1 MSRIFTLL
9 FFLLIAQLS
18 QGQYLKMATIS
29 SWGGGTIS
37 SGNYMSQVVGQS
49 SVIAGTENKQG
60 TVFRQGF
67 KQPMGMGL
75 RKKIQA
81 SGMLQMAEDEGTPWS
96 FQAYPNPFKDVLSVR
111 FDQNTTLPTRLILY
125 DIDAKIIWEQS
136 YPDNQSEIKLEQ
148 FRGIKAGKYILQVFQ
163 KGKPQTQSLI
173 KETN

>member
-37 SGNYMSQVVGQS
+37 SGNYLSQVVGQS
-49 SVIAGTENKQG
+49 SVIAGTESQQG
-60 TVFRQGF
+60 IVFRQGF
-67 KQPMGMGL
+67 KQPMSL
-75 RKKIQA
+75 QKKTQSNSTVQLA
-81 SGMLQMAEDEGTPWS
+81 SEGTPWS
-96 FQAYPNPFKDVLSVR
+96 FQAYPNPFKDALSVR

-125 DIDAKIIWEQS
+125 DTDAKIIWEQS
-136 YPDNQSEIKLEQ
+136 YPDNQSEIKLDQ
-148 FRGIKAGKYILQVFQ
+148 FQGIKAGKYILQVFQ

-173 KETN
+173 KEIN